1 MSCLPQTLT
10 KLKSNK
16 INFKYKKHKKKEFD
30 YIKQM
35 DDYYNLSYYPNFS
48 KHFDIYTNA
57 SNL

>member
-1 MSCLPQTLT
+1 MSCLLQTLT

-16 INFKYKKHKKKEFD
+16 INFKYKKNKQKEFD
-30 YIKQM
+30 YIKEM
-35 DDYYNLSYYPNFS
+35 DDYYNLSYYTNFS